1 MSITLLPLANSALLH
16 VKATGCFQ
24 VSHKVGLLWGRKG
37 WLLVSYIHFRIP
49 QRHFKTNQKYAL
61 WSGLSFINTTVKLLI
76 NCNYKAP
83 GHTHTLLQTDLHYC
97 ASERVAVEGGQ
108 SSAEPAT
115 HYCTPLYSGWGS
127 RKRGTFAFEWWHG
140 VQEWEV
146 SKHRWGCTY
155 LGLLFLIETLRGRV
169 PVALGG
175 CLHRTVFVV
184 VLQIRTER
192 CLCERAEELD
202 TASDLRDNISD
213 SFFKIPKRKKELCGS
228 LLPAWV

>member
-1 MSITLLPLANSALLH
+1 MIWIVIYQHNCKTAHKLQLQSPRTHTHIHTLTNRLTLLCQWAGGCWGGPELCRACHTLLYSALL
-16 VKATGCFQ
+16 
-24 VSHKVGLLWGRKG
+24 WMRK
-37 WLLVSYIHFRIP
+37 
-49 QRHFKTNQKYAL
+49 QK
-61 WSGLSFINTTVKLLI
+61 
-76 NCNYKAP
+76 
-83 GHTHTLLQTDLHYC
+83 
-97 ASERVAVEGGQ
+97 EGNIW
-108 SSAEPAT
+108 
-115 HYCTPLYSGWGS
+115 Y
-127 RKRGTFAFEWWHG
+127 EWWHG

-213 SFFKIPKRKKELCGS
+213 LFFKIPKRKKELCGS

>member
-83 GHTHTLLQTDLHYC
+83 GHTHTHTLLQTDLHYC

-115 HYCTPLYSGWGS
+115 HYCTPLYSGWGR
-127 RKRGTFAFEWWHG
+127 RKRGTSVFEWWHSAVYRSEKCLNTG
-140 VQEWEV
+140 EAA
-146 SKHRWGCTY
+146 
-155 LGLLFLIETLRGRV
+155 LTL
-169 PVALGG
+169 A
-175 CLHRTVFVV
+175 CCFW
-184 VLQIRTER
+184 
-192 CLCERAEELD
+192 
-202 TASDLRDNISD
+202 LRPLEGE
-213 SFFKIPKRKKELCGS
+213 F
-228 LLPAWV
+228 LLPWEAAFTAPCLLLCYR